1 MEWHDTLSIRSY
13 LPQQGKPFF
22 AISAR
27 EMYKTTSYHGRAD
40 DVSGT
45 FECPHSQC
53 SKEFLSRAELETHLS
68 MTASHSPVKTV
79 QRGVYDQLRIDWLQ
93 RFQSIS
99 LDFKGKSRLQKEV
112 QTETTTEVDSL
123 QMGWA
128 LHKAKGRQTRF
139 FWESPWVHTKKKFD
153 NGQKTGRKEDLAQVA
168 NDMCNARNT
177 DNINVK

>member
-27 EMYKTTSYHGRAD
+27 EMYKTTSYHGRVD

-112 QTETTTEVDSL
+112 QTETTTEVKSL
-123 QMGWA
+123 QMGTTQSQ
-128 LHKAKGRQTRF
+128 RQTNTLFLRK
-139 FWESPWVHTKKKFD
+139 SVGTYKKKVWHWS
-153 NGQKTGRKEDLAQVA
+153 KTGRKEDLAQVT

-177 DNINVK
+177 DNINV

>member
-1 MEWHDTLSIRSY
+1 MD
-13 LPQQGKPFF
+13 
-22 AISAR
+22 
-27 EMYKTTSYHGRAD
+27 KTTSYHGRVD
-40 DVSGT
+40 DVSGI
-45 FECPHSQC
+45 FERPYSQC

-68 MTASHSPVKTV
+68 MASHSPVKTV

-99 LDFKGKSRLQKEV
+99 LDFKGKSSPQKEV
-112 QTETTTEVDSL
+112 QTETTTEVNSL

-153 NGQKTGRKEDLAQVA
+153 IGQKTGRKEDLAQVA

-177 DNINVK
+177 DNINV